1 MLPIDWAHRS
11 VVLDQIRDNNPLPR
25 PKNLDKMIENAEII
39 SREFR
44 YVRVDFFDVD
54 GKLYNGEVTFY
65 DGGGY
70 EVISPFEWDEKLGD
84 LLSLEK

>member
-1 MLPIDWAHRS
+1 
-11 VVLDQIRDNNPLPR
+11 
-25 PKNLDKMIENAEII
+25 
-39 SREFR
+39 R

-84 LLSLEK
+84 LLTLKN